1 MSRNN
6 NKKLVFFL
14 IKALFVGDVMTLTHM
29 QIEQQLEHVIGRSIN
44 AYLLH
49 ASGGWENRSSSL
61 ANVSQSILILNI

>member
-49 ASGGWENRSSSL
+49 ASGG
-61 ANVSQSILILNI
+61 